1 MYLKVIAYPSAKKE
15 AILKKKENCFE
26 VRVKEPA
33 ERNLAND
40 RIREVLAET
49 FQIEPKVVKLIS
61 GHHSNRKIFS
71 LPDDIITNQ

>member
-1 MYLKVIAYPSAKKE
+1 MYLKVIAHPGAKKE
-15 AILKKKENCFE
+15 MVLKKKENYFE

-40 RIREVLAET
+40 RIREILAEI
-49 FQIEPKVVKLIS
+49 FKINPKAIRLIS

-71 LPDDIITNQ
+71 LPDDIIANQ

>member
-1 MYLKVIAYPSAKKE
+1 MYLKVIAHPGAKKE
-15 AILKKKENCFE
+15 LVLKKKENYFE

-40 RIREVLAET
+40 RIRAILGEIYT
-49 FQIEPKVVKLIS
+49 INPKSVKLIS